1 MSFGN
6 KDIES
11 GPIPRPGIQRIAPY
25 VQGESGIAGVESP
38 IKLSSNESSLGPS
51 EKAIE
56 AYKSAHLS
64 LNRYPD
70 GDQIALRQAIS
81 EVHGLDAR
89 NIVCGNGSDELIRLV
104 TRAYVGEG
112 DEVLVSE
119 NGFHMCRIHALAQ
132 GGDVVVAPESGD
144 HLDIDAL
151 LQRVTKQTRL
161 IPLANPNNPTG
172 TFVAFDEIERLHKS
186 LPDRVVL
193 LLDGAYAEYV
203 LDEKFN
209 SGAKL
214 VENSK
219 NVVMT
224 RTFSKIHGLASL
236 RIGWAYLSPLMMD
249 PIQRIRTPF
258 NASGP
263 AMAAAEA
270 AIRDTDFVQNV
281 AEHNAR
287 WQLIIRD
294 RLSELGL
301 YVLPSVT
308 NFYLIRFP
316 EKVDIT
322 AMQVAEFL
330 QGRGIIP
337 RPVGGSEDKELR
349 ITIGSDHENEK
360 VLDALEAFVTRQ
372 HPSD

>member
-1 MSFGN
+1 
-6 KDIES
+6 
-11 GPIPRPGIQRIAPY
+11 
-25 VQGESGIAGVESP
+25 
-38 IKLSSNESSLGPS
+38 
-51 EKAIE
+51 
-56 AYKSAHLS
+56 
-64 LNRYPD
+64 
-70 GDQIALRQAIS
+70 
-81 EVHGLDAR
+81 
-89 NIVCGNGSDELIRLV
+89 
-104 TRAYVGEG
+104 
-112 DEVLVSE
+112 
-119 NGFHMCRIHALAQ
+119 MCRIHALAQ

-263 AMAAAEA
+263 VMAAEA

-308 NFYLIRFP
+308 NFYLIRFQR
-316 EKVDIT
+316 KWILLRCRLLN
-322 AMQVAEFL
+322 FF
-330 QGRGIIP
+330 GRGIIP

-360 VLDALEAFVTRQ
+360 VLDALEAFVTKQ

>member
-1 MSFGN
+1 MSIGQ
-6 KDIES
+6 KDIRS
-11 GPIPRPGIQRIAPY
+11 GPIPRAGIQRIAPY
-25 VQGESGIAGVESP
+25 VQGKSEIAGIESP

-64 LNRYPD
+64 LHRYPD
-70 GDQIALRQAIS
+70 GDQIALRQAIA
-81 EVHGLDAR
+81 EVHGLHSQ

-151 LQRVTKQTRL
+151 LERVTEKTRL

-172 TFVAFDEIERLHKS
+172 TFVTFDEIERLHKA
-186 LPDRVVL
+186 LPDRIVL

-203 LDEKFN
+203 SDDKFN

-214 VENSK
+214 VEDSE

-236 RIGWAYLSPLMMD
+236 RIGWAYLSSSMMD
-249 PIQRIRTPF
+249 SIQRIRTPF

-270 AIRDTDFVQNV
+270 AVRDTDFVERIR
-281 AEHNAR
+281 EHNAR
-287 WQLIIRD
+287 WQVIIRD
-294 RLSELGL
+294 RLADLEFD
-301 YVLPSVT
+301 VLPSVT

-316 EKVDIT
+316 DVMDIT
-322 AMQVAEFL
+322 AMHTAEFL
-330 QGRGIIP
+330 QERGIIP
-337 RPVGGSEDKELR
+337 RPVGGSEEQELR

-360 VLDALEAFVTRQ
+360 VLDALEACVTKQ
-372 HPSD
+372 SSPN

>member
-1 MSFGN
+1 MPLEGKN
-6 KDIES
+6 IRL
-11 GPIPRPGIQRIAPY
+11 GPVPRSGIQRIAPY
-25 VQGESGIAGVESP
+25 VQGNSTISGVASP
-38 IKLSSNESSLGPS
+38 VKLSSNESSLGPS
-51 EKAIE
+51 KKAVE
-56 AYKSAHLS
+56 AYRSAYSS
-64 LNRYPD
+64 LHRYPD
-70 GDQIALRQAIS
+70 GDQIAVRQAIA
-81 EVHGLDAR
+81 EVYGLHVE

-132 GGDVVVAPESGD
+132 GGEVVVAPETD
-144 HLDIDAL
+144 DYINVDAL
-151 LQRVTKQTRL
+151 LDRVTEKTRL

-172 TFVAFDEIERLHKS
+172 TFISFDEIERLHKA

-203 LDEKFN
+203 SDEKYS

-214 VENSK
+214 VEEFE

-236 RIGWAYLSPLMMD
+236 RIGWAYLSLSMMD

-270 AIRDTDFVQNV
+270 AVRDINFVEYV
-281 AEHNAR
+281 RDHNSR
-287 WQLIIRD
+287 WQAVIQD

-301 YVLPSVT
+301 HVLPSVT

-316 EKVDIT
+316 EIDDGAALLAAK
-322 AMQVAEFL
+322 FL
-330 QGRGIIP
+330 EKRGIIP
-337 RPVGGSEDKELR
+337 RPVGGQDERDLR
-349 ITIGSDHENEK
+349 ITIGSDDENER
-360 VLDALEAFVTRQ
+360 VLEALEAFVIQRSS
-372 HPSD
+372 PA

>member
-1 MSFGN
+1 MSIEQ
-6 KDIES
+6 KDIRS

-25 VQGESGIAGVESP
+25 VQGTSEIAGIELP
-38 IKLSSNESSLGPS
+38 IKLSSNESALGPS
-51 EKAIE
+51 EKAVE
-56 AYKSAHLS
+56 AYRSAHLS
-64 LNRYPD
+64 LHRYPD
-70 GDQIALRQAIS
+70 GDQVAVRKAIA
-81 EVHGLDAR
+81 EVYDLQVE

-119 NGFHMCRIHALAQ
+119 NGFHMCRIHAHAQ
-132 GGDVVVAPESGD
+132 GGDVVVAPESLG

-151 LQRVTKQTRL
+151 LGKVTEKTRL

-172 TFVAFDEIERLHKS
+172 TFVTSDEIERLHKA

-203 LDEKFN
+203 SDNNFN

-214 VENSK
+214 VEHSE

-224 RTFSKIHGLASL
+224 RTFSKIYGLASL
-236 RIGWAYLSPLMMD
+236 RIGWAYLPPSMMD

-270 AIRDTDFVQNV
+270 AVRDIEFVEYV
-281 AEHNAR
+281 RAHNAR

-294 RLSELGL
+294 RLCELGFDIS
-301 YVLPSVT
+301 PSVT
-308 NFYLIRFP
+308 NFYLIRLP
-316 EKVDIT
+316 DSMGIT
-322 AMQVAEFL
+322 SIQVAEFL
-330 QGRGIIP
+330 QQRGIIP
-337 RPVGGSEDKELR
+337 RPVGGSEERELR

-360 VLDALEAFVTRQ
+360 VLDALEAFVTQR
-372 HPSD
+372 SLI